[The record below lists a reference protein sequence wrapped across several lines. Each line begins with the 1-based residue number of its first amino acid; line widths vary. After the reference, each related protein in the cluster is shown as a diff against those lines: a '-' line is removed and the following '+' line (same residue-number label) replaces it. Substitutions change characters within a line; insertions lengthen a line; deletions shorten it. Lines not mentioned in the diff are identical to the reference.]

1 MILANMKKLFV
12 TIMMSVLM
20 THAAHTLDVFTLII
34 PTNVSLQII
43 VTKLTAIRNKDA
55 LLLIPL
61 TDVTILTSVTNLT
74 VILQ

>member
-1 MILANMKKLFV
+1 MKMLFV
-12 TIMMSVLM
+12 TIMMNVLM

-34 PTNVSLQII
+34 ATNVFLQII
-43 VTKLTAIRNKDA
+43 VMMLTAIRNKDA